1 MPNGPRRVVI
11 GNDASGASVVVA
23 NGPVQYFAELGEGQ
37 PMASVM
43 WSTDDGAHLPYSGT
57 DPTLSLTMETMFPRP
72 AGSRLMIVRHPP
84 GAGVPATAA
93 TPAATQPAGATGDA
107 PGNTMGDDTGVH
119 FDERGMHASE
129 TVDYI
134 IVISGT
140 IFMELDHGAEVELS
154 AGDVLIQNGTRHG
167 WRNRSAA
174 DAVVAVV
181 LLGASVGA

>member
-11 GNDASGASVVVA
+11 GNHASGASVVVA
-23 NGPVQYFAELGEGQ
+23 DGHVPCFADTGEGQ
-37 PMASVM
+37 AVASVM
-43 WSTDDGAHLPYSGT
+43 WSTDGGARLPYSGT

-72 AGSRLMIVRHPP
+72 GGSRLMIVRHPP

-93 TPAATQPAGATGDA
+93 VPAATQPTGATGDA
-107 PGNTMGDDTGVH
+107 PGDSMGDATGVH
-119 FDERGMHASE
+119 FDETGMHASD

-134 IVISGT
+134 VVVSGT
-140 IFMELDHGAEVELS
+140 ICMELDHGTEVELS

-167 WRNRSAA
+167 WRNRSDA